1 MKLDKNNNGK
11 ILFRIAKNNLFS
23 RPLAS
28 ILSLLSII
36 LASTLVLTVALYLT
50 GTEEAEQ
57 RILDNM
63 QHVMYMNVTEE
74 QVSEI
79 ASDEKTEMTVPY
91 KP

>member
-11 ILFRIAKNNLFS
+11 ILFRIVKNNLLS

-57 RILDNM
+57 RVLANM

-79 ASDEKTEMTVPY
+79 ASDEKTE
-91 KP
+91 